1 MIIDCQWNL
10 TKYDKNEEAD
20 VEKLPLNYC
29 TAHEQK
35 TLKSQ
40 NVWYLHSKLVLC
52 DVKFNL
58 RYFFVLKQ
66 GNEQKEID
74 S

>member
-1 MIIDCQWNL
+1 M
-10 TKYDKNEEAD
+10 
-20 VEKLPLNYC
+20 
-29 TAHEQK
+29 
-35 TLKSQ
+35 LKSCHQ
-40 NVWYLHSKLVLC
+40 IIILLTDKERSKHNVWSLRSKLVLS
-52 DVKFNL
+52 DVKFNS

>member
-1 MIIDCQWNL
+1 M
-10 TKYDKNEEAD
+10 
-20 VEKLPLNYC
+20 
-29 TAHEQK
+29 
-35 TLKSQ
+35 LKSCHQ
-40 NVWYLHSKLVLC
+40 ITILLTDKERSKHNVWSLRSKLVLC

-58 RYFFVLKQ
+58 RYFFVLKR